1 MHVRLADLIA
11 SETHGVSYKTLRYG
25 LDTSDSPQNYE
36 VSAVWKNSAES
47 SHKGK
52 YIDLEP
58 LSKNLAL
65 SNEQIFT
72 YFLDGSR
79 KVFKVDE
86 ISYELSG
93 GRRAVYPVIAGQIIT
108 GICRRENRKMIP
120 ETHKYEIVISL
131 PDTADY
137 DNNARRGFWEGLT
150 QKFSAS
156 LRDSGLE
163 IADVISYKTGKDS
176 RNTSFEDRGTA
187 VIQSR
192 MLEREKQLT
201 EYLTR
206 KKLLNHRNYLI
217 KDGSLEY
224 RQKSGIPF
232 QNYRWVIGLSK
243 SFNPEACMNIHGK
256 PDPGY
261 IADLPVNHRTQAACF
276 SKPEF
281 FGEARFAVWYIRLR
295 DRKNT
300 RSAFDGV
307 VKAEK
312 LLVTHDETAS
322 QSVNSDE
329 IDTLSAYI
337 LNERYPVC
345 YGNDSRWASH
355 IYPVYLTEQYI
366 KSKYIS
372 TESFLHLF

>member
-11 SETHGVSYKTLRYG
+11 SETHGISYKTVRYS
-25 LDTSDSPQNYE
+25 LVSSDSPQAYE
-36 VSAVWKNSAES
+36 PSAVWQNSAETSHS
-47 SHKGK
+47 SK
-52 YIDLEP
+52 YIDLQP
-58 LSKNLAL
+58 LSRKLAL
-65 SNEQIFT
+65 SGEQIFT

-79 KVFKVDE
+79 RVFKVDE
-86 ISYELSG
+86 IAYELSG
-93 GRRAVYPVIAGQIIT
+93 GRRAVYPVIAGQIIA
-108 GICRRENRKMIP
+108 GICRRENRKLIP
-120 ETHKYEIVISL
+120 EAHKYEIVLSL

-137 DNNARRGFWEGLT
+137 DNNAKRGFWQGLT
-150 QKFSAS
+150 QKLSAG
-156 LRDSGLE
+156 LKDSGLE
-163 IADVISYKTGKDS
+163 IADVLSYKTGKDS
-176 RNTSFEDRGTA
+176 RNTSLEDRATA
-187 VIQSR
+187 VIQAR
-192 MLEREKQLT
+192 MLDAEKHLT

-224 RQKSGIPF
+224 RQKSAIPP

-261 IADLPVNHRTQAACF
+261 IADLPLNHRTQAACF
-276 SKPEF
+276 SYPEF
-281 FGEARFAVWYIRLR
+281 LGDALFAVWYIRLH
-295 DRKNT
+295 DRKNA
-300 RSAFDGV
+300 RSAFDGI

-312 LLVTHDETAS
+312 LLVTHEELAGKRIK
-322 QSVNSDE
+322 SDD

-345 YGNDSRWASH
+345 YGSDSRWASH

-366 KSKYIS
+366 KSKYLS
-372 TESFLHLF
+372 TESFMHLF

>member
-1 MHVRLADLIA
+1 MRVRLAELIA
-11 SETHGVSYKTLRYG
+11 SETHGVSYKTLKYG
-25 LDTSDSPQNYE
+25 LDASDSPNSYE
-36 VSAVWKNSAES
+36 VSAVWEKSAES
-47 SHKGK
+47 SHKPK
-52 YIDLEP
+52 YIDLQP
-58 LSKNLAL
+58 LRKNLAL
-65 SNEQIFT
+65 SSEQIFT
-72 YFLDGSR
+72 FFLDGSR

-86 ISYELSG
+86 IAYGLSG
-93 GRRAVYPVIAGQIIT
+93 GRRAVYPIIAGQIIT

-120 ETHKYEIVISL
+120 ETHKYEIVLSL
-131 PDTADY
+131 PETADY
-137 DNNARRGFWEGLT
+137 DNNAKRGFWQGLA
-150 QKFSAS
+150 QKLSGC

-163 IADVISYKTGKDS
+163 ISDVLSYKTGRDS
-176 RNTSFEDRGTA
+176 RNTSFVDRATA
-187 VIQSR
+187 TIQTR
-192 MLEREKQLT
+192 MLETEKHLT

-206 KKLLNHRNYLI
+206 KKLLNHRHYLI

-256 PDPGY
+256 ADPGY

-276 SKPEF
+276 SYPEF
-281 FGEARFAVWYIRLR
+281 LGEAHFAVWYIRLH

-300 RSAFDGV
+300 RSAFDGI

-345 YGNDSRWASH
+345 YGSDSRWASH

-372 TESFLHLF
+372 AESFMHLF

>member
-1 MHVRLADLIA
+1 MRVRLADLIA
-11 SETHGVSYKTLRYG
+11 SETHGVSYKTMRYG
-25 LDTSDSPQNYE
+25 LDASDSPQEYE
-36 VSAVWKNSAES
+36 LSAVWKNSAES
-47 SHKGK
+47 SRQSK

-58 LSKNLAL
+58 ISKQVA
-65 SNEQIFT
+65 SSEQIFT

-79 KVFKVDE
+79 MVFKIDD
-86 ISYELSG
+86 IAYELSG
-93 GRRAVYPVIAGQIIT
+93 GRRAVYPVIAGQIIA
-108 GICRRENRKMIP
+108 GVCKRVNRKLMP
-120 ETHKYEIVISL
+120 ETYKYEIVISL

-150 QKFSAS
+150 QKLSAGIK
-156 LRDSGLE
+156 DSGLE
-163 IADVISYKTGKDS
+163 IADVLSYKTGMDS
-176 RNTSFEDRGTA
+176 RHTSFEDRGTA
-187 VIQSR
+187 SIQTR
-192 MLEREKQLT
+192 MLEREHT
-201 EYLTR
+201 
-206 KKLLNHRNYLI
+206 NYLI

-224 RQKSGIPF
+224 RQKSGIQF

-276 SKPEF
+276 SNPEI
-281 FGEARFAVWYIRLR
+281 FGEALFAVWYIRLR
-295 DRKNT
+295 DRKRT
-300 RSAFDGV
+300 RSAFDGI

-312 LLVTHDETAS
+312 LLTTHDEITS
-322 QSVNSDE
+322 SHMDSDE

-345 YGNDSRWASH
+345 YGSDSRWASH

-366 KSKYIS
+366 KSKYLS